1 MSFDRAWVLLLAPM
15 PFVWLALT
23 WRRTERRWGLGL
35 KAAALL
41 AVILALAE
49 PRLDTFETKVGAVVL
64 VESHK
69 KGVSHVGF
77 LLSGGAGD
85 ALHKGQSLW
94 CK

>member
-15 PFVWLALT
+15 PLLWLALT

-35 KAAALL
+35 KALSLL

-64 VESHK
+64 VDTSASISAQDLTKAATIVGSLESADRC
-69 KGVSHVGF
+69 GR
-77 LLSGGAGD
+77 
-85 ALHKGQSLW
+85 W
-94 CK
+94 